1 VELQFTEGAIKAVAR
16 RAALMKTGARALRTI
31 LEDVMLDVMYEVPA
45 RDGVKSILINEDTIA
60 GLEVPQML
68 S

>member
-1 VELQFTEGAIKAVAR
+1 
-16 RAALMKTGARALRTI
+16 MKTGARALRTI